1 MNIAK
6 AGFFSSDRTIAE
18 YDRDIWHLG
27 PVKNFPSVSRSF
39 SLKNLLYHFIRQV
52 FFFKIKWLLFAIY
65 QINISFNFDL
75 TPYIEGE

>member
-1 MNIAK
+1 MTATSGIWVGK
-6 AGFFSSDRTIAE
+6 EFSWRFTI
-18 YDRDIWHLG
+18 I
-27 PVKNFPSVSRSF
+27 F
-39 SLKNLLYHFIRQV
+39 SQNLLYHFIRQV